1 MTNPFLSVIINTSS
15 EGVKMPKWSVD
26 VYFTAC
32 KTIEIEA
39 ESYLEAREKGL
50 RMMENLNED
59 GLSIEGFECYR
70 IWEGED
76 EDD

>member
-1 MTNPFLSVIINTSS
+1 
-15 EGVKMPKWSVD
+15 MPKWGID

-39 ESYLEAREKGL
+39 DTYLEAREKGL
-50 RMMENLNED
+50 RIMENLNE
-59 GLSIEGFECYR
+59 GGFSIEGFECYR
-70 IWEGED
+70 VWEGED